1 MVKRNENRG
10 GVLLVIEHNMQNPFT
25 RKSVDVCP
33 FDCHAVMLA
42 PKEVIDLM
50 ENASF
55 VHTRKKYITFFPK
68 QLAGL
73 RIFEKWIR
81 WCPLGAQHMEAGWK
95 SCIEF
100 TADT

>member
-1 MVKRNENRG
+1 M
-10 GVLLVIEHNMQNPFT
+10 LVIEHNIKNPFT
-25 RKSVDVCP
+25 RKSVDACP
-33 FDCHAVMLA
+33 FDRHAVMLA

-73 RIFEKWIR
+73 RIFEKWFR

-100 TADT
+100 TAIEKCQDGVPLGK